1 MIPSEYLLPYLTSNA
16 IALGLLW
23 LAVRRPGWVRWA
35 SIGIFLWATYT
46 NTRIALFHPHDYQD
60 FARLAVLASYRS
72 FITGWFRNHTALVLL
87 PIAAGQ
93 CAIALLLLRNTPLTR
108 RLGVLGA
115 LSFLLA
121 IAPLGAGSAFPF
133 SLTYG
138 LALVVMMRRLDRE
151 TRADVAASPLH
162 PFIPAFDA
170 RERFAVT
177 VRAPAQLVDQVAR
190 AFDMQSIPLVRAIF
204 RMREWLMGVTPD
216 PRPVQGFIAEMR
228 GLGWGALVD
237 RPGEVVRRGC
247 HLPALAG
254 RGPIHG
260 GAAGALPAVRR
271 TGAGQDRVEPGE
283 SRDVPVD
290 DRTRHGDP
298 REGHGRAGPTALP
311 RLLAVG
317 AVRDHPDPVADAAG
331 HPAGGRGR
339 VSALTSPPV
348 PLSMIWRGGTPGE
361 HRCHPGERLAR

>member
-1 MIPSEYLLPYLTSNA
+1 MIPSEYLLPYLISNA

-204 RMREWLMGVTPD
+204 RMREWMMGVTPD

-237 RPGEVVRRGC
+237 RPGEVFVAGATCQPWLGEVRFTAVPLERFRPFDEPGLVKIAWSLESRATSPSTTELVTETRVKATDEQARRRFLGYWRWARFGIIPIRWLM
-247 HLPALAG
+247 LPAIRREAE
-254 RGPIHG
+254 
-260 GAAGALPAVRR
+260 AAYRP
-271 TGAGQDRVEPGE
+271 
-283 SRDVPVD
+283 
-290 DRTRHGDP
+290 
-298 REGHGRAGPTALP
+298 
-311 RLLAVG
+311 
-317 AVRDHPDPVADAAG
+317 
-331 HPAGGRGR
+331 
-339 VSALTSPPV
+339 SPH
-348 PLSMIWRGGTPGE
+348 PLSPS
-361 HRCHPGERLAR
+361 P